1 MRDYVK
7 FYGPTDMASG
17 YELRKAEN
25 VIESFNAATEY
36 TDVNRVIELYNIKL
50 YFDNKMYI
58 QSWDELTKN
67 KYIDLFK
74 SDRNRVK
81 QKGIQYENQD
91 FI

>member
-7 FYGPTDMASG
+7 FYGPTDMASV

-50 YFDNKMYI
+50 YFDNKIYI
-58 QSWDELTKN
+58 QSWDELTK
-67 KYIDLFK
+67 
-74 SDRNRVK
+74 K
-81 QKGIQYENQD
+81 QVY
-91 FI
+91 